1 MSRIKGMPASVAVAI
16 VVIGLSVIIFGPLI
30 NIWSLNTLFSL
41 GIDYNFWTWFAMLWL
56 STVTFGSYLT
66 RIKKIKGE

>member
-30 NIWSLNTLFSL
+30 NIWSLNTLFGL

-66 RIKKIKGE
+66 RVKRNKGE

>member
-1 MSRIKGMPASVAVAI
+1 MNRIKGMPASVAVAI

-30 NIWSLNTLFSL
+30 NIWSLNTLFGL

-66 RIKKIKGE
+66 RVKRNKGE